1 MRSGHYIISVSLG
14 AAAKP
19 SGLVVI
25 EPKSKYFYPK
35 GDESRLEWDNHFDVV
50 HLERLPAG
58 EPYPA
63 IVARVRELAAA
74 RRLSRG
80 CDVLVD
86 ITIPGAAPLRL
97 FQDAGLYTQPFEVT
111 NATDAH
117 YQDGIQHLPQ
127 RDMIGAA
134 QVALQSDRLKFAS
147 ELELAPSLV
156 TDLTALDPTLPGL
169 VAKTGQ
175 ITDLVTA
182 VATAVWWGDRLQ
194 WNEEVADR
202 MLPDD
207 DEPADVGRSTIGGY

>member
-86 ITIPGAAPLRL
+86 ITITGSAPLRL
-97 FQDAGLYTQPFEVT
+97 FQDAGLRTQPFEVT
-111 NATDAH
+111 TATDAH
-117 YQDGIQHLPQ
+117 YQDGVQHLPQ

-147 ELELAPSLV
+147 ELEHAPALV
-156 TDLTALDPTLPGL
+156 TDLNAVDPTLAGS

-175 ITDLVTA
+175 IIDLVTA
-182 VATAVWWGDRLQ
+182 VAIAVWWGDRLRWDDDMQ
-194 WNEEVADR
+194 
-202 MLPDD
+202 PDD
-207 DEPADVGRSTIGGY
+207 DDDQWDDTGRSEIGGY